1 MNWWLLI
8 IIPVTSAFI
17 GWASIRLFIKMLFHP
32 QKPLRILGITIQGI
46 FPKRQPQFAQQLGA
60 LVSNELFS
68 FTDLEAKV
76 TDPNNFK
83 KIMPM
88 VEIHVDDF
96 LRNKLKEAFPM
107 IGMLIGDRTIST
119 LKTIFMNELESLF
132 PVIMKGY
139 MENLQKELDLEQ
151 MVSSKIA
158 GLSSAK
164 LEAVLYQELSKELRL
179 AGLFGAVTG
188 LLLGLIQAVL
198 ALALIGN

>member
-32 QKPLRILGITIQGI
+32 QKPLRIFGITIQGI

-68 FTDLEAKV
+68 FTDLKAKV
-76 TDPNNFK
+76 TNPDNFK

-164 LEAVLYQELSKELRL
+164 LEAVLYRELSKELRL

>member
-158 GLSSAK
+158 GLSSSK

>member
-1 MNWWLLI
+1 MKGWLLL
-8 IIPVTSAFI
+8 IIPVTSACI

-32 QKPLRILGITIQGI
+32 QKPLHILGITIQGI
-46 FPKRQPQFAQQLGA
+46 FPKKQPQFARKLGA

-76 TDPNNFK
+76 TSPDNFK

-139 MENLQKELDLEQ
+139 MQNLQQELDLEQ
-151 MVSSKIA
+151 MISSKIA
-158 GLSSAK
+158 ALSSAK
-164 LEAVLYQELSKELRL
+164 LEAALYQELSKELRL
-179 AGLFGAVTG
+179 AGLVGAIIG
-188 LLLGLIQAVL
+188 LLTGFVQVAIIMAF
-198 ALALIGN
+198 A

>member
-8 IIPVTSAFI
+8 FIPLTSAFI
-17 GWASIRLFIKMLFHP
+17 GWACIRLFIKMLFHP
-32 QKPLRILGITIQGI
+32 QKPLRIPGITIQGI

-76 TDPNNFK
+76 TNPDNFK

-88 VEIHVDDF
+88 VETHVDDF

-139 MENLQKELDLEQ
+139 MQNLQKELDLEQ
-151 MVSSKIA
+151 MISNKIA
-158 GLSSAK
+158 DLPSAK

-179 AGLFGAVTG
+179 AGLVG
-188 LLLGLIQAVL
+188 
-198 ALALIGN
+198 ALIGLLMGIVQAGIIVVLR

>member
-1 MNWWLLI
+1 MKGWLLI
-8 IIPVTSAFI
+8 FLPATSAFI

-32 QKPLRILGITIQGI
+32 QKPLRFLGFTIQGI
-46 FPKRQPQFAQQLGA
+46 FPKRQPQLAQKLGA

-76 TDPNNFK
+76 TNPDNFK

-139 MENLQKELDLEQ
+139 MENLQQELDLEQ

-158 GLSSAK
+158 ALSSAK
-164 LEAVLYQELSKELRL
+164 LEAALYQELSKELRQV
-179 AGLFGAVTG
+179 GLFGAIIGFVI
-188 LLLGLIQAVL
+188 GLIQVGIIMAF
-198 ALALIGN
+198 A